1 MHVNFGELRDF
12 VCRQCGLYSMID
24 VIGMEC
30 EYDHETGMLYDV
42 IDDSDGRHTGDQV
55 ICDCGCAYFD
65 MKVQG
70 RGEQ

>member
-1 MHVNFGELRDF
+1 
-12 VCRQCGLYSMID
+12 MID

-55 ICDCGCAYFD
+55 ICDCGCEYFD